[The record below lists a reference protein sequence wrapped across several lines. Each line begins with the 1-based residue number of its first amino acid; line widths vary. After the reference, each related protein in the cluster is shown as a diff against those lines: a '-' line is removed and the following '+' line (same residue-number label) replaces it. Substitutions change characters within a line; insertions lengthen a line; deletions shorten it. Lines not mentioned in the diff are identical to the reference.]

1 MDIAVS
7 TVAFRGKSVEEII
20 QIGKDEQ
27 LFLEFS
33 SGLPFREDMI
43 SLYHSY
49 EGPKMPHN
57 YFPAPEIP
65 FVLNLASKDKFIRR
79 ASIRHCIQGLD
90 LTKKANGPFF
100 AAHAGFCLDP
110 DPNQLGQ
117 KITAEMTHSREEHME
132 IFFHSVREVLEY
144 ADHLN
149 LPFLIENNVIIQQNL
164 LEDGTNPLLGCEH
177 EDLLR
182 LIQEINHPLL
192 SILLDTAHLKVSA
205 ETLGLDL
212 DQEMEKL
219 RPIIGALHHSDND
232 GTVDNNQAFNEDY
245 WFLPYIDYF
254 REKVHVIE
262 VKNIDLGMLRRQENI
277 LMSGLV

>member
-1 MDIAVS
+1 M
-7 TVAFRGKSVEEII
+7 
-20 QIGKDEQ
+20 
-27 LFLEFS
+27 
-33 SGLPFREDMI
+33 
-43 SLYHSY
+43 
-49 EGPKMPHN
+49 
-57 YFPAPEIP
+57 
-65 FVLNLASKDKFIRR
+65 
-79 ASIRHCIQGLD
+79 
-90 LTKKANGPFF
+90 
-100 AAHAGFCLDP
+100 
-110 DPNQLGQ
+110 
-117 KITAEMTHSREEHME
+117 
-132 IFFHSVREVLEY
+132 
-144 ADHLN
+144 
-149 LPFLIENNVIIQQNL
+149 
-164 LEDGTNPLLGCEH
+164 
-177 EDLLR
+177 
-182 LIQEINHPLL
+182 IQEINHPLL